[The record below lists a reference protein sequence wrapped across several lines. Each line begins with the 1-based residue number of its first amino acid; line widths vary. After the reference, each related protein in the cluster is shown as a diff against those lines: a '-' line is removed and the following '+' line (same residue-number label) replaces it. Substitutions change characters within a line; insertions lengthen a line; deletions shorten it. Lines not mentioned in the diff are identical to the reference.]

1 MMVSKAGVRFRLVS
15 ILTIVI
21 LTSVM
26 LTVTWNYG
34 HIQINNLNIVN
45 MYFSIRRYD
54 PLNKTSRT
62 YTDVKADAFTD
73 TEGETQHRNTKSTPN
88 KTASEDEMSDINTQS
103 KELKSDGRRDTSM
116 TPMADSDIRDQKYN
130 IHNLSH
136 HDNSNLNSV
145 TQPGDAEIQILQT
158 LTDKANISRNHT
170 EQIRDENQTALSKD
184 KTIVNHKDKIK
195 SESACVKRLPGCIIF
210 GVQKCGTKALA
221 EFLKAHPN
229 VSLDSRQTYYF
240 SQNYDKGLD
249 WYKDQMACSES
260 HQIVLERTPQ
270 YFYYKEVPKR
280 IYNMNEKMKL
290 ILIVCDPITRSISNF
305 AMAKDRDREDVHEQ
319 FEDCVLGNDC
329 KVNSSCKYVRK
340 SNYQKFMPYWLN
352 VFPLSQIH
360 IVNGDKLKDDPATVL
375 NDVEKFLG
383 IPAYIQKQHF
393 VLNLKTGFKCI
404 RKERTKKPDCL
415 SRKKG
420 RKHPFV
426 KESVVS
432 ILQEYFRPRNTKF
445 FKLIG
450 QKFNNW

>member
-1 MMVSKAGVRFRLVS
+1 MVSKAGARSRLLCV
-15 ILTIVI
+15 LTIVI

-26 LTVTWNYG
+26 LTLTWSYG
-34 HIQINNLNIVN
+34 HIQVNNLNVVN
-45 MYFSIRRYD
+45 MYFSIGRYD
-54 PLNKTSRT
+54 LMNKTSRT
-62 YTDVKADAFTD
+62 HTDVKAGAFTD
-73 TEGETQHRNTKSTPN
+73 AEGETDHRNTKSTPN
-88 KTASEDEMSDINTQS
+88 KTASEDEISGINTQS
-103 KELKSDGRRDTSM
+103 KELKSDNRRDISM

-130 IHNLSH
+130 IHNQSH
-136 HDNSNLNSV
+136 HDNLNLNSM
-145 TQPGDAEIQILQT
+145 AQT
-158 LTDKANISRNHT
+158 SLDKTNLSRNHT
-170 EQIRDENQTALSKD
+170 EQTSDENQTTPSED
-184 KTIVNHKDKIK
+184 KTSANHSDKIL
-195 SESACVKRLPGCIIF
+195 SESACVKRLPDCIII

-221 EFLKAHPN
+221 EFLKVHPN

-249 WYKDQMACSES
+249 WYKDKMACSES

-280 IYNMNEKMKL
+280 IQSMNEKMKL
-290 ILIVCDPITRSISNF
+290 ILIVCDPITRAISNF

-319 FEDCVLGNDC
+319 FEDCVIGNAG

-340 SNYQKFMPYWLN
+340 SNYQKFMPYWSN

-360 IVNGDKLKDDPATVL
+360 IVNGSKLKDDPATVL
-375 NDVEKFLG
+375 NDVEKFFG
-383 IPAYIQKQHF
+383 IPAYIKNEHF
-393 VLNLKTGFKCI
+393 VLNIKTGFKCI
-404 RKERTKKPDCL
+404 WKERAEKPDCL

-426 KESVVS
+426 KESVMS

-450 QKFNNW
+450 QNFNW